1 MTQGFMK
8 DLYRYYTNLLYYY
21 VQHYYILIYY
31 FTDTYPP
38 SAIKAAQYGSAITVY
53 WTPPMVG
60 ATPTGYVIYFQASG
74 ERRWKVWQL
83 MAAVWL
89 SMTLWVSRKNKV
101 YTITMLTL
109 SHMLP
114 SRETQSP
121 PIGIGK
127 LLLLVCYYLQYS
139 PSRNTSMM
147 YSFVYSLL

>member
-1 MTQGFMK
+1 MTQGFIK

-31 FTDTYPP
+31 ITDTYPP
-38 SAIKAAQYGSAITVY
+38 SAIKAAQYGSTITVY
-53 WTPPMVG
+53 WTPPTVG
-60 ATPTGYVIYFQASG
+60 ATPTGYMIYYQASG
-74 ERRWKVWQL
+74 EEVKSVTVNGGSLTQHD
-83 MAAVWL
+83 V
-89 SMTLWVSRKNKV
+89 VGVQENKV

-114 SRETQSP
+114 SRDTQSP

-139 PSRNTSMM
+139 PSRNTSVM